1 MDNLLEFVKTDNFL
15 IIIFFLNI
23 IFAILIL
30 FLIYRIRKIK
40 KDYLLFVKR
49 IGNGTDLDRVLKEYL
64 RDVREIKKDNS
75 EIKAYYTKLDHDV
88 NSCIQKIGLVRYNA
102 FKDVGSDLSFA
113 IALLDN
119 NNNGVVL
126 NGLYGSESSNI
137 FAKPIKD
144 GDSSYQLSSEEK
156 YAIEIAEQNKN
167 FMARHKNNKLN
178 NKKIIIKIR
187 NNFNY
192 FFYK

>member
-1 MDNLLEFVKTDNFL
+1 MNNLLEFLKTDNYLLFSFFL
-15 IIIFFLNI
+15 IIILTI
-23 IFAILIL
+23 IIL
-30 FLIYRIRKIK
+30 FLLYKIIK
-40 KDYLLFVKR
+40 INKDYKIFINK
-49 IGNGTDLDRVLKEYL
+49 IGNGNDLDKYLKEYL
-64 RDVREIKKDNS
+64 KDVNEIKKDNS
-75 EIKAYYTKLDHDV
+75 EIKAYYTKLDNDV

-119 NNNGVVL
+119 FNNGVVF

-137 FAKPIKD
+137 YAKPIKN

-167 FMARHKNNKLN
+167 FIAKHKSNKL
-178 NKKIIIKIR
+178 
-187 NNFNY
+187 
-192 FFYK
+192 YKEN